1 MKCTVI
7 SDFAWKEYP
16 IILLRCVLCVQTHPL
31 PHPFPQAIPL
41 VTSKV
46 RTVLGGW
53 LYAFET
59 PPPSEPQPVTRS
71 ESIEHIAR

>member
-1 MKCTVI
+1 M
-7 SDFAWKEYP
+7 
-16 IILLRCVLCVQTHPL
+16 LLRCMLCMQTHPL
-31 PHPFPQAIPL
+31 APPPFPQAIPL

-46 RTVLGGW
+46 RSMLGGW